1 MGQISED
8 MRFTGAVTMSNLS
21 VTGATIGN
29 AGLSASAAI
38 ARSKLA
44 QDALALYTIPLTSLR
59 VWDAMHT
66 LLPSAGA
73 ADDLGLVGGTFGT
86 EPPHLS
92 ANDLGA
98 AGATTRYAR
107 GEYQLPAEYDDGQS
121 VSFRVSAATQTAIA
135 DVSCT
140 VDFSVYESD
149 EDLTLSAD
157 LVTTAA
163 TSMNSVTF
171 ANYDFVVTPTGL
183 IAGSV
188 LDFRIAIACNDATTA
203 IVEPTIASLKLMCDI
218 RG

>member
-1 MGQISED
+1 
-8 MRFTGAVTMSNLS
+8 MSNLS

-59 VWDAMHT
+59 VWDSHA

-73 ADDLGLVGGTFGT
+73 ADDLGLVSGTFGT

-98 AGATTRYAR
+98 AAATTRYAR

-140 VDFSVYESD
+140 VDFEVYESD

-188 LDFRIAIACNDATTA
+188 LDFRIAIACNDAATA